1 MGNGK
6 GDRFRELLKRP
17 ELLVLPGGF
26 SPMMAKMVE
35 EIGFDTFFMAGSH
48 TSSYVWG
55 LPDAGLIT
63 MREMVDHARRVADGC
78 TIPVVADADTG
89 FGNALNV
96 YRTVREYAGTGV
108 AAITIEDQEAPKK
121 GVGSTGCI
129 SVEEAVGKYQ
139 AAVAARAELDSD
151 LVIIARC
158 DFIRSDGGS
167 FDGAVERCIRYVE
180 EGGADA
186 VWMTGIATREEV
198 TQACRRIP
206 APVLPGY
213 AGPPPSPTT
222 KGSFALAGAM
232 RSRCSRGGTGLTA
245 TDQTQDIF
253 RRFDAEL
260 REMDLSLGNTVRTR
274 LWGRDRES
282 RDLGSREPVNL
293 GVGRQAT
300 ASSTEA

>member
-96 YRTVREYAGTGV
+96 YRTVREYVGTGV

-158 DFIRSDGGS
+158 DFVRSDGGS
-167 FDGAVERCIRYVE
+167 FEGAVERCVRYVE

-186 VWMTGIATREEV
+186 VWMTGIPTREEV
-198 TQACRRIP
+198 TEACRRIP

-213 AGPPPSPTT
+213 AGPPPSPTVEEWAEM
-222 KGSFALAGAM
+222 GASFALYRTLTTEAGLQATWDFLHDFKE
-232 RSRCSRGGTGLTA
+232 RGA
-245 TDQTQDIF
+245 
-253 RRFDAEL
+253 DAE
-260 REMDLSLGNTVRTR
+260 REWAERAKASKWGVARTDKLLELNR
-274 LWGRDRES
+274 ARIADW
-282 RDLGSREPVNL
+282 
-293 GVGRQAT
+293 
-300 ASSTEA
+300 EARFLPKG

>member
-35 EIGFDTFFMAGSH
+35 EVGFDTFFMAGSH

-96 YRTVREYAGTGV
+96 YRTVREYVRTGV

-139 AAVAARAELDSD
+139 AALAARQELDSD

-158 DFIRSDGGS
+158 DFIRADGGS
-167 FDGAVERCIRYVE
+167 FEGAVERCIRYVE

-186 VWMTGIATREEV
+186 AWMTGIATREEIEE
-198 TQACRRIP
+198 ACRRIP
-206 APVLPGY
+206 APLLPGY
-213 AGPPPSPTT
+213 AGPPPGPTVEEWQEM
-222 KGSFALAGAM
+222 GASFALYRTLTTEAG
-232 RSRCSRGGTGLTA
+232 L
-245 TDQTQDIF
+245 
-253 RRFDAEL
+253 
-260 REMDLSLGNTVRTR
+260 
-274 LWGRDRES
+274 
-282 RDLGSREPVNL
+282 
-293 GVGRQAT
+293 QAT
-300 ASSTEA
+300 WDFLHDFKERGAAAEQEWAQRAKDSRWGVARTDKLLELNRERVADWEAKYLPKG